1 MKIILIV
8 DPSDDLDDAKL
19 FYDAVA
25 DEASKTSFKFLHL
38 ELCSAGFLEET
49 EE

>member
-1 MKIILIV
+1 MKIIFIV

-25 DEASKTSFKFLHL
+25 DEASKSSFKFLHL
-38 ELCSAGFLEET
+38 EICTAGFLEELDS
-49 EE
+49 